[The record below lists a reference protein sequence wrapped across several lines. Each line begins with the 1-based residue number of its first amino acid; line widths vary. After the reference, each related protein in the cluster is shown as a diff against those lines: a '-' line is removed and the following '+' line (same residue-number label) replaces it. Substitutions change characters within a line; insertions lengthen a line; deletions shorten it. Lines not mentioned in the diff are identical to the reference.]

1 MLRYK
6 ILTPTAPIAAT
17 TMEPLLTAH
26 RVLDTK
32 RTASGGLETTVDF
45 WATVL
50 LLLGIISSFF
60 IVLIGMIVGAR
71 PFWFVLLLATFVAIN
86 CAVVWVVLRSVA
98 EIIRLLKKI
107 SGLKYS
113 GEISGAESSH
123 QFYACS
129 NCGQMLHSETTCDTC
144 GAKIVPESQ

>member
-1 MLRYK
+1 
-6 ILTPTAPIAAT
+6 
-17 TMEPLLTAH
+17 MEPLLTAH

-32 RTASGGLETTVDF
+32 RTNSGGLESTVDF
-45 WATVL
+45 WANLL
-50 LLLGIISSFF
+50 LLLGIIASFF
-60 IVLIGMIVGAR
+60 IVLVGMFAGAR
-71 PFWFVLLLATFVAIN
+71 PFWFVLFLATCVLLAS
-86 CAVVWVVLRSVA
+86 AVVWVVLRSLA

-129 NCGQMLHSETTCDTC
+129 NCGHMLHSETTCDTC
-144 GAKIVPESQ
+144 GAKIVPEGQ

>member
-1 MLRYK
+1 
-6 ILTPTAPIAAT
+6 
-17 TMEPLLTAH
+17 MEPLLTAH

-32 RTASGGLETTVDF
+32 RSNSSGLESTVDF

-50 LLLGIISSFF
+50 LLLGIITSFF
-60 IVLIGMIVGAR
+60 IVLIGIFAGAR
-71 PFWFVLLLATFVAIN
+71 PFWFVLLLATFAALSM
-86 CAVVWVVLRSVA
+86 AVVWVVLRGLA

-107 SGLKYS
+107 AGLQYS
-113 GEISGAESSH
+113 GEITGTEMSH

-144 GAKIVPESQ
+144 GAKIVPDQEPTT